1 MVVKPEPGNKIVGR
15 LFESSVI
22 PSGSKTFLLLN
33 SYLVL
38 FESSV
43 IPSGSKTALTPT
55 LPSTQLESSVIPSG
69 SSVDLAPGLSLRLS
83 VV

>member
-1 MVVKPEPGNKIVGR
+1 MQNASAFKFESSAIPSGSKTDYTKYFLYY

-22 PSGSKTFLLLN
+22 PSGSKTIFTN
-33 SYLVL
+33 
-38 FESSV
+38 
-43 IPSGSKTALTPT
+43 PTGSLTF
-55 LPSTQLESSVIPSG
+55 ESSVIPSG

>member
-1 MVVKPEPGNKIVGR
+1 MPYR
-15 LFESSVI
+15 FESSVI
-22 PSGSKTFLLLN
+22 PSGSKTCLLQRLFT
-33 SYLVL
+33 LM

-43 IPSGSKTALTPT
+43 IPSGSKTCRATAPNVFVF
-55 LPSTQLESSVIPSG
+55 ESSVIPSG

>member
-1 MVVKPEPGNKIVGR
+1 MIGQ
-15 LFESSVI
+15 FESSVI
-22 PSGSKTFLLLN
+22 PSGSKTETTIRTTTN
-33 SYLVL
+33 A

-43 IPSGSKTALTPT
+43 IPSGSKTKNAQSDHAP
-55 LPSTQLESSVIPSG
+55 QFESSVIPSG

>member
-1 MVVKPEPGNKIVGR
+1 M
-15 LFESSVI
+15 FESSVI
-22 PSGSKTFLLLN
+22 PSGSKTRKSEHMNLEE
-33 SYLVL
+33 

-43 IPSGSKTALTPT
+43 IPSGSKTRRTFSESF
-55 LPSTQLESSVIPSG
+55 STFESSVIPSG